1 MKKVFFTLCMFMAV
15 ASFAQSSE
23 YREGFKD
30 GYCEG
35 WKDVKGQYAYCPYAP
50 LPTISLNME
59 GTIIEEA
66 ITQDLRKADELH
78 IKNNYK

>member
-1 MKKVFFTLCMFMAV
+1 MKKLFFTLCMFMAV

-35 WKDVKGQYAYCPYAP
+35 WRDVKGQYAYCPYAP
-50 LPTISLNME
+50 YPTLV
-59 GTIIEEA
+59 GWG
-66 ITQDLRKADELH
+66 R
-78 IKNNYK
+78 NNYRGGYTAGFKKGRRAAY

>member
-1 MKKVFFTLCMFMAV
+1 MDLKMVIAKGGKMSKDNTLTAHTH
-15 ASFAQSSE
+15 
-23 YREGFKD
+23 
-30 GYCEG
+30 
-35 WKDVKGQYAYCPYAP
+35 
-50 LPTISLNME
+50 PTQHSLNTE